1 MKRCKKCNSTSL
13 TYVTDYEHLDFESED
28 YIKDNGWLCDI
39 CEAFHYENG
48 DYEFFV
54 NDTVLT
60 PYNPDYKQLMN

>member
-1 MKRCKKCNSTSL
+1 MKQCKKCNSTSL

-28 YIKDNGWLCDI
+28 YIKDNGWLCDT

-60 PYNPDYKQLMN
+60 PYNPDYKQIMN